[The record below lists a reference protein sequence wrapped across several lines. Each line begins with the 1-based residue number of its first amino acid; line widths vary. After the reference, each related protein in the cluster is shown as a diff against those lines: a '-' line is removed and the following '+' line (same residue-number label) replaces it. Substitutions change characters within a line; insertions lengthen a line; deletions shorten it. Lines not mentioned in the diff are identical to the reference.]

1 MSEFKGGIKK
11 IIDRSPVP
19 VIPMAL
25 RGLWGSLLTR
35 GDGNPFER
43 SFRRG
48 PWSKLSLAVGEAL
61 APAEVTPELLQEKVL
76 ALRGEWK

>member
-1 MSEFKGGIKK
+1 
-11 IIDRSPVP
+11 
-19 VIPMAL
+19 MAL

-48 PWSKLSLAVGEAL
+48 LRSRLSLAVGEPL
-61 APAEVTPELLQEKVL
+61 APAQGTPDMLRQQVL
-76 ALRGEWK
+76 ALRGDWK